1 MVTRPRHTRWCL
13 VGDPD
18 RAAGSGGRGRFDHLG
33 RERRLHGLP
42 GPSARGR
49 CPAQQPSPAGAA
61 WRQAGRTRRPWP
73 GPVPRGLDDE
83 DHLACEQ
90 GHRPLSLPTT
100 SGQRRDSP
108 QFRAVLEVI
117 RVPSVGLGR
126 PRVRSLR
133 VRGDT
138 AYASRA
144 NRAFQRGR
152 GILCTIP
159 EPADQAGHRKRWG
172 TAGVRPP
179 AVDRED

>member
-1 MVTRPRHTRWCL
+1 MNVDSTVCRARQH
-13 VGDPD
+13 
-18 RAAGSGGRGRFDHLG
+18 AAGARRNSQAQQEPPGGKRAEHDDHGLG
-33 RERRLHGLP
+33 R
-42 GPSARGR
+42 SRG
-49 CPAQQPSPAGAA
+49 G
-61 WRQAGRTRRPWP
+61 WTTKI
-73 GPVPRGLDDE
+73 
-83 DHLACEQ
+83 HLACEQ

-144 NRAFQRGR
+144 NRACQRGR